1 MTVAW
6 IIGLGNP
13 GAKYEGTRHNA
24 GFWLCDELH
33 RHCGGSPWL
42 NERKFFGEV
51 SRVTI
56 GGQEVKLLKPDT
68 FMNRSGQAAQA
79 VAQFYKL
86 KPEQLLVAH
95 DELDLPPG
103 EIKLKKGGGHG
114 GHNGLRDISANLGA
128 EYLRL
133 RVGVGH
139 PGHRDQVV
147 NYVLARPSIS
157 DRQDIEKA
165 IERGADALPVLLAD
179 GLAKAMNSINGSG
192 KKAKQ
197 SKANKQE
204 KSVGPEGEKKSAS
217 GAPAQSQPVPA
228 VRPKA
233 QSVKEQSKKTT
244 LKDLWPSFKPK

>member
-13 GAKYEGTRHNA
+13 GAKYDGTRHNA

-68 FMNRSGQAAQA
+68 FMNRSGQAVQA

-86 KPEQLLVAH
+86 DPGQLLVAH

-103 EIKLKKGGGHG
+103 EIKLKQGGGHG

-133 RVGVGH
+133 RVGIGH

-147 NYVLARPSIS
+147 NYVLARPSVS

-165 IERGADALPVLLAD
+165 IKRSADALPVLFAD

-192 KKAKQ
+192 KKARQPKPYKQ
-197 SKANKQE
+197 QKPANRDA
-204 KSVGPEGEKKSAS
+204 GKSAS
-217 GAPAQSQPVPA
+217 QPSATASQVPA
-228 VRPKA
+228 SQKNEP
-233 QSVKEQSKKTT
+233 KKTT
-244 LKDLWPSFKPK
+244 LKDLWPSFKPKQ